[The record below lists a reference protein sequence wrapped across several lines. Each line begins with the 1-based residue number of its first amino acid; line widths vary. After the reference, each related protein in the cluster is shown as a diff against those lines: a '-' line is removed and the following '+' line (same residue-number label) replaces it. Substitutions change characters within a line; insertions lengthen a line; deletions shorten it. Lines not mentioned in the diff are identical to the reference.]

1 MKKSTVEV
9 NTMKNKIILGIIAFV
24 IFFAGVG
31 IGNSDENPVVEK
43 EVIKEVAVEKSVEK
57 TEWKELKTID
67 DQVFVLA
74 GEILGLC
81 GEGYK
86 AILAGNVSK
95 LEEINEKTNENTARI
110 NSLSVQRQALLKK
123 L

>member
-1 MKKSTVEV
+1 
-9 NTMKNKIILGIIAFV
+9 MKNKIILGIIAFV

-31 IGNSDENPVVEK
+31 IGNSDDNPVVEK

-57 TEWKELKTID
+57 PEWKELKTID
-67 DQVFVLA
+67 DEVFIVA
-74 GEILGLC
+74 GETLGLC

-123 L
+123 LGY